1 MNFILD
7 GFVFTVKIGWENF
20 FPRHYG
26 FLVVVSYLVLHI
38 VRQLLGARHS
48 ELLGQGREN
57 HEDSLAFG
65 VSNFRLVITKECR
78 FTLFD
83 TLEIPENLK
92 IFPTLFNRVDES
104 FVRFLLSE

>member
-7 GFVFTVKIGWENF
+7 GFVFTVKIGWEKN

-65 VSNFRLVITKECR
+65 VSNFRLVITKECH
-78 FTLFD
+78 FTFFD
-83 TLEIPENLK
+83 N
-92 IFPTLFNRVDES
+92 
-104 FVRFLLSE
+104 

>member
-7 GFVFTVKIGWENF
+7 GFVFTVKIGWEKI

-78 FTLFD
+78 FAFFD
-83 TLEIPENLK
+83 TLENLK
-92 IFPTLFNRVDES
+92 IFPTLSLFNRVDKS